1 MVKMCDE
8 ILKLQTEIKSYRL
21 LKFDK
26 KGVHELDPNDFS
38 AVEQMSPER
47 VPGAVGDVCEKLEY

>member
-1 MVKMCDE
+1 MCDE

-26 KGVHELDPNDFS
+26 KGVHELDPNDF
-38 AVEQMSPER
+38 